1 MTSRRQMR
9 CAGEPGG
16 AARQLVP
23 GRAYV
28 DLRPGA
34 FTTPEV
40 EEGEPARIVKKSLT
54 NPEQF
59 ERSPANARPAWL
71 LSPEYPTAMVG
82 MTSREF
88 LMKALPIL
96 SVAAGTL

>member
-1 MTSRRQMR
+1 MR
-9 CAGEPGG
+9 CVGEPGG

-40 EEGEPARIVKKSLT
+40 EEGEPAGIVKKSLT
-54 NPEQF
+54 NPINSSDRLQT
-59 ERSPANARPAWL
+59 PDQL
-71 LSPEYPTAMVG
+71 G
-82 MTSREF
+82 C
-88 LMKALPIL
+88 
-96 SVAAGTL
+96 